1 MWRGLLLDGYHERH
15 SKRYLNLNTD
25 SIDGR
30 NMKSVTELKKEIRK
44 ARESLSRLEAR
55 YVRAHTR
62 VSKYGERQRV
72 EQAKRELLKRFPD
85 MTFNNADERI
95 LRLVGTLPYI
105 PLSKEKQEIARVIA
119 AKQQCAR

>member
-1 MWRGLLLDGYHERH
+1 M
-15 SKRYLNLNTD
+15 
-25 SIDGR
+25 
-30 NMKSVTELKKEIRK
+30 
-44 ARESLSRLEAR
+44 
-55 YVRAHTR
+55 RAHTR